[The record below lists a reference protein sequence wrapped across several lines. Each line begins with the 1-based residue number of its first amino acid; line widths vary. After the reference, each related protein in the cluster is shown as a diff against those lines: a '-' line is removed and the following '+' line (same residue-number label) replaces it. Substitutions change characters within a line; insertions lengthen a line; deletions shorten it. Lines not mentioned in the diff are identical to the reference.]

1 MTKDDVM
8 AREHSVPDRDVV
20 LIVDDQPDTLSM
32 LNDTLDEAGL
42 KVLVALEGEQALMIA
57 GNLLP
62 DVILL
67 DAIMPNMDGFETC
80 RRLKE
85 NPDLAHIP
93 VIFMTGLSDSESV
106 LKGFQAGGV
115 DFVTKPIIADQLIAR
130 IKAHLSNARLTSS
143 AYAAL
148 DSAGQ
153 YLVASNRKGEFLWAT
168 PKAYQLFNQ
177 TGAAAEWLEQ
187 QLPASLVSILDPR
200 YNKEKVLT
208 LSCPEKELHLKYIG
222 QTGSD
227 EYLMKLIDPDGPS
240 EIEILKA
247 SFKLT
252 LREAEVLLWIS
263 KGKTNREIGMIL
275 SMSPRTVNKHLEQ
288 IFTKL
293 EVDNRTSAAFL
304 AFKALVTTE
313 N

>member
-1 MTKDDVM
+1 MTNHDTKDK
-8 AREHSVPDRDVV
+8 DVV
-20 LIVDDQPDTLSM
+20 LIVDDMPETLSM

-57 GNLLP
+57 ANIVP

-93 VIFMTGLSDSESV
+93 VIFMTGLSDTESV
-106 LKGFQAGGV
+106 LKGFEVGGV
-115 DFVTKPIIADQLIAR
+115 DYLTKPIIADQLIAR

-153 YLVASNRKGEFLWAT
+153 YLISSNLKGDFLWAT
-168 PKAYQLFNQ
+168 PMAHQLFNQ
-177 TGAAAEWLEQ
+177 TGANATWLDSE
-187 QLPASLVSILDPR
+187 LSVYLTTILDER
-200 YNKEKVLT
+200 YNKEKELT
-208 LSCPEKELHLKYIG
+208 VQTPVKELHLKYIG
-222 QTGSD
+222 QTGND
-227 EYLMKLIDPDGPS
+227 EYLLRIIDPERPC
-240 EIEILKA
+240 EVEILKDK
-247 SFKLT
+247 FKVT
-252 LREAEVLLWIS
+252 TREAEVLLWIS
-263 KGKTNREIGMIL
+263 KGKTNREIGTIL

-288 IFTKL
+288 IFSKL
-293 EVDNRTSAAFL
+293 EVDNRTSAAYS
-304 AFKALVTTE
+304 AFKVLMVDA
-313 N
+313 

>member
-1 MTKDDVM
+1 MIKDD
-8 AREHSVPDRDVV
+8 AIDKGHAVPDKDVV
-20 LIVDDQPDTLSM
+20 LIVDDLPETLSM

-57 GNLLP
+57 SNIVP

-106 LKGFQAGGV
+106 LKGFEAGGV

-130 IKAHLSNARLTSS
+130 IKAHLTNARLTSS

-153 YLVASNRKGEFLWAT
+153 YLIASNRKGEFLWAT
-168 PKAYQLFNQ
+168 PMAYQLFAQ
-177 TGAAAEWLEQ
+177 TGAAADWLEH
-187 QLPASLVSILDPR
+187 QLPAYLVSILDPR
-200 YNKEKVLT
+200 FNKEKALPVAT
-208 LSCPEKELHLKYIG
+208 PVKDLHLKYLG
-222 QTGSD
+222 QTGND
-227 EYLMKLIDPDGPS
+227 EFLLKILDPEGPS
-240 EIEILKA
+240 EIDLLKET
-247 SFKLT
+247 FKVT

-288 IFTKL
+288 IFHKL
-293 EVDNRTSAAFL
+293 DVDNRTSAAFL
-304 AFKALVTTE
+304 AFKALMRSD

>member
-1 MTKDDVM
+1 MIKDD
-8 AREHSVPDRDVV
+8 AIDKGQAVPDKDVV
-20 LIVDDQPDTLSM
+20 LIVDDLPETLSM

-42 KVLVALEGEQALMIA
+42 KVLVALEGTQALMIA
-57 GNLLP
+57 SNIVP

-106 LKGFQAGGV
+106 LKGFEAGGV

-153 YLVASNRKGEFLWAT
+153 YLIASNRKGEFLWAT
-168 PKAYQLFNQ
+168 PMAYQLFSQ
-177 TGAAAEWLEQ
+177 TGAAADWLEH
-187 QLPASLVSILDPR
+187 QLPPYLASILDPR
-200 YNKEKVLT
+200 FNKEKALPVAT
-208 LSCPEKELHLKYIG
+208 PVKDLHLKYLG
-222 QTGSD
+222 QTGND
-227 EYLMKLIDPDGPS
+227 EFLLKIMDPEGPS
-240 EIEILKA
+240 EIDLLKET
-247 SFKLT
+247 FKVT

-288 IFTKL
+288 IFHKL

-304 AFKALVTTE
+304 AFKALMRTD

>member
-1 MTKDDVM
+1 MMKDD
-8 AREHSVPDRDVV
+8 AIDKGHAVPDKDVV
-20 LIVDDQPDTLSM
+20 LIVDDLPETLSM

-57 GNLLP
+57 SNILP

-67 DAIMPNMDGFETC
+67 DAIMPNMNGFETC

-106 LKGFQAGGV
+106 LKGFEAGGV

-153 YLVASNRKGEFLWAT
+153 YLIASNRKGEFLWAT
-168 PKAYQLFNQ
+168 PMAYQLFSQ
-177 TGAAAEWLEQ
+177 TGAAADWLER
-187 QLPASLVSILDPR
+187 QLPPYLISILDPR
-200 YNKEKVLT
+200 FNKEKALPVAT
-208 LSCPEKELHLKYIG
+208 PVKDLHLKYLG
-222 QTGSD
+222 QTGND
-227 EYLMKLIDPDGPS
+227 EFLLKIMDPEGPS
-240 EIEILKA
+240 EIDLLKET
-247 SFKLT
+247 FKVT

-288 IFTKL
+288 IFHKL

-304 AFKALVTTE
+304 AFKALMRTD

>member
-1 MTKDDVM
+1 MTTHDIKDK
-8 AREHSVPDRDVV
+8 DVV
-20 LIVDDQPDTLSM
+20 LIVDDMPETLSM

-57 GNLLP
+57 GNIVP

-93 VIFMTGLSDSESV
+93 VIFMTGLSDTESV
-106 LKGFQAGGV
+106 LKGFEAGGV
-115 DFVTKPIIADQLIAR
+115 DYLTKPIIADQLIAR

-153 YLVASNRKGEFLWAT
+153 YLISCNMQGSFLWGT
-168 PKAYQLFNQ
+168 PMAHQLFNQ
-177 TGAAAEWLEQ
+177 MGVNAAWLESD
-187 QLPASLVSILDPR
+187 LPSYLTTILDER
-200 YNKEKVLT
+200 YNKEKVLAVQT
-208 LSCPEKELHLKYIG
+208 PGKELHFKYIG
-222 QTGSD
+222 QTGHD
-227 EYLMKLIDPDGPS
+227 EYLLRIIDPDRPS
-240 EIEILKA
+240 ETDLLKEK
-247 SFKLT
+247 FNVT
-252 LREAEVLLWIS
+252 TREADVLLWIS
-263 KGKTNREIGMIL
+263 KGKTNREIGTIL

-288 IFTKL
+288 IFSKL
-293 EVDNRTSAAFL
+293 EVDNRTSAAFS
-304 AFKALVTTE
+304 AFKVLMADLA
-313 N
+313 

>member
-1 MTKDDVM
+1 MTTYGTKDK
-8 AREHSVPDRDVV
+8 DVV
-20 LIVDDQPDTLSM
+20 LIVDDRPETLSM

-42 KVLVALEGEQALMIA
+42 KVLVALDGEQALMIA
-57 GNLLP
+57 GNIEP

-85 NPDLAHIP
+85 NPDLTHIP
-93 VIFMTGLSDSESV
+93 VIFMTGLSDTESV
-106 LKGFQAGGV
+106 LKGFEAGGV
-115 DFVTKPIIADQLIAR
+115 DYLTKPIIADQLIAR

-153 YLVASNRKGEFLWAT
+153 YLISSNLKGDFLWGT
-168 PKAYQLFNQ
+168 PMAHQLFNQ
-177 TGAAAEWLEQ
+177 TGANAEWLDKE
-187 QLPASLVSILDPR
+187 LSVYLKTILDER
-200 YNKEKVLT
+200 YNKEKELT
-208 LSCPEKELHLKYIG
+208 LQTPLKELNLKYIG
-222 QTGSD
+222 QTGND
-227 EYLMKLIDPDGPS
+227 EFLLRIIDPERPS
-240 EIEILKA
+240 EVDLLKEK
-247 SFKLT
+247 FKVT

-263 KGKTNREIGMIL
+263 KGKTNREIGTIL

-293 EVDNRTSAAFL
+293 SVDNRTSAAFS
-304 AFKALVTTE
+304 AFKVLMSDS
-313 N
+313 

>member
-1 MTKDDVM
+1 MTKDDAVSL
-8 AREHSVPDRDVV
+8 ENVVPEKDVV

-57 GNLLP
+57 GNLVP

-106 LKGFQAGGV
+106 LKGFEAGGV

-153 YLVASNRKGEFLWAT
+153 FLIASNRKGEFLWAT
-168 PKAYQLFNQ
+168 PMAYQLFTQ
-177 TGAAAEWLEQ
+177 TGASSDWLEH
-187 QLPASLVSILDPR
+187 QLPRYLETIFDPR
-200 YNKEKVLT
+200 YNKEKVL
-208 LSCPEKELHLKYIG
+208 LIACPDKDLHLKYIG
-222 QTGSD
+222 QTGND
-227 EYLMKLIDPDGPS
+227 EFLMKLIDPDGPS
-240 EIEILKA
+240 EVDTLKEN
-247 SFKLT
+247 FKLT
-252 LREAEVLLWIS
+252 MREAEVLLWIS
-263 KGKTNREIGMIL
+263 KGKTNREIAMIL

-288 IFTKL
+288 IFNKL
-293 EVDNRTSAAFL
+293 DVDNRTSAAFM
-304 AFKALVTTE
+304 AFKALMVIQP
-313 N
+313 

>member
-1 MTKDDVM
+1 MTRNDVNDK
-8 AREHSVPDRDVV
+8 SLPVPDKDVV
-20 LIVDDQPDTLSM
+20 LIVDDRPDTLSM

-57 GNLLP
+57 SNVIP

-80 RRLKE
+80 RLLKE

-106 LKGFQAGGV
+106 LKGFEAGGV
-115 DFVTKPIIADQLIAR
+115 DFVSKPIIAEQLIAR

-153 YLVASNRKGEFLWAT
+153 YLLASNRKGEFLWAT
-168 PKAYQLFNQ
+168 PMAYQLFGQ
-177 TGAAAEWLEQ
+177 TGANANWLDSKMPSF
-187 QLPASLVSILDPR
+187 LLAILDER
-200 YNKEKVLT
+200 YNKEKPMLIPT
-208 LSCPEKELHLKYIG
+208 PMKNLHMKYIG
-222 QTGSD
+222 QTGHD
-227 EYLMKLIDPDGPS
+227 EFLLKIIDPDGPS
-240 EIEILKA
+240 EVDILKQ
-247 SFKLT
+247 SFSVT
-252 LREAEVLLWIS
+252 LREAEVLQWIS

-288 IFTKL
+288 IFNKL
-293 EVDNRTSAAFL
+293 DVDNRTSAAFM
-304 AFKALVTTE
+304 AFKVLMNAD